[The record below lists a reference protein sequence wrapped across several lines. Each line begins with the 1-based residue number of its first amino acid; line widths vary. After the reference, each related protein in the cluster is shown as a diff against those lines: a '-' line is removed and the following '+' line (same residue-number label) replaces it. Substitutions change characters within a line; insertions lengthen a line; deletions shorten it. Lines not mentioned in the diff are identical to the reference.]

1 MYVCMAA
8 DLEVQRPSGTT
19 PKHPPISS
27 AGTEGAQQAQRLLAL
42 LCVF

>member
-1 MYVCMAA
+1 MYVCKAA
-8 DLEVQRPSGTT
+8 DLEVQRPSGIA

-27 AGTEGAQQAQRLLAL
+27 AGTGGAQQAQRLSAL